1 MQQDDI
7 KQAMKQLLF
16 KERMKGRE
24 EGKMMGLLS
33 DDFVNWV
40 IRDRPSIIVVDDNPN
55 NPNSWGVKF

>member
-33 DDFVNWV
+33 DDFVNWT